1 MSKMDFK
8 LNYYFQKYK
17 DTSIVS
23 RNDFRLRFKKENGKF
38 NYLEELIVMIEQYQI
53 KKYGA
58 GLDRSDFIRSRNKTE
73 RDRVNNLYQS
83 WKKRRLG
90 K

>member
-17 DTSIVS
+17 DASIVS
-23 RNDFRLRFKKENGKF
+23 RNNFRQRFKKENGKF
-38 NYLEELIVMIEQYQI
+38 NYLEELIVMIEKYQM
-53 KKYGA
+53 KKYGT
-58 GLDRSDFIRSRNKTE
+58 GIDRSDYIPSRSKAE
-73 RDRVNNLYQS
+73 RDKANNKYHNWL
-83 WKKRRLG
+83 KRRLG